1 MTRAEYLNQLEQ
13 ALTQLHP
20 SARQEALDYFNEYF
34 DEKADDAAAI
44 NELGTA
50 EEAAKEIIAN
60 LPEDALIAK
69 EDQGTSQSTK
79 AFDFDFDFD
88 FQFDWDGFFNNFKH
102 SAFQARERIELTAK
116 IEELPDFSNLQIILE
131 DQTLS
136 VQSYEGEK
144 VVLHNPFSEEMSYQ
158 AFDYQL
164 VQDSLYLSSKPLPDH
179 LYFSNQQ
186 TSSAILKIPTRLLPL
201 TSLNLKTTDSS
212 LTVAAVQ
219 VSEQLV
225 INAEDSS
232 ISMTKLSCPSSALG
246 LEDSTLTISDGQLS
260 ELKLEAS
267 DAIITLSSMSLSD
280 ARIILEDC
288 VWKLKDFVLEKSLN
302 CQAEDSVLTFK
313 PSTDISLDIWEEDS
327 ILKLPKDK
335 AFTMMK
341 EDNTTHLSYKQEN
354 SPAQLVIHCQD
365 CQLTVE

>member
-1 MTRAEYLNQLEQ
+1 MTRADYLNQLEQ

-34 DEKADDAAAI
+34 DEKADDLAAI
-44 NELGTA
+44 EELGTPD
-50 EEAAKEIIAN
+50 EAAKEIIAN
-60 LPEDALIAK
+60 LPEDALITK

-79 AFDFDFDFD
+79 AFDFD

-131 DQTLS
+131 DQALS
-136 VQSYEGEK
+136 VQSYEGDK

-186 TSSAILKIPTRLLPL
+186 TSSAILKIPKRLLPL

-212 LTVAAVQ
+212 LTMADVQ

-225 INAEDSS
+225 LKATDTSLTMSDLQSPLASLQLEDTTLS
-232 ISMTKLSCPSSALG
+232 ISGGQSRDL
-246 LEDSTLTISDGQLS
+246 TL
-260 ELKLEAS
+260 KAS
-267 DAIITLSSMSLSD
+267 DSIINLTSLYLSHAS
-280 ARIILEDC
+280 IELEDC
-288 VWKLKDFVLEKSLN
+288 VWNLKECDLNGKLS
-302 CQAEDSVLTFK
+302 CHAEDSVLTFK
-313 PSTDISLDIWEEDS
+313 PTTDISIDITEEDS
-327 ILKLPKDK
+327 SLKLLKDK
-335 AFTMMK
+335 AFTMIK
-341 EDNTTHLSYKQEN
+341 EDDITHLSYKQEN
-354 SPAQLVIHCQD
+354 NPAQLVIHCQD
-365 CQLTVE
+365 CQLTVG